1 MTKKLCEY
9 AFMPFRF
16 FRRKQIFPGVTLNM
30 SKSGPSLSF
39 GPRGL
44 KHTIGP
50 RGRRTTVGLPG
61 TGLHY
66 TTQHGKQKRA
76 SRNNA
81 PPQPAPMPEPE
92 YRLDAADAERA
103 EVEADRA
110 LLQAIIAFQ
119 SGQDDRAA
127 KALDPIR
134 DTADGLW
141 LSGLIHVRAQRWDDA
156 RADFEAALKEEDALG
171 SRFSANG
178 VSASIEMAITPEIT
192 AVIAPTGHATRLVL
206 AECCQ
211 AAGHL
216 GMAAHVIVD
225 ALEADRTD
233 PVLAISL
240 AEIAL
245 EASEAG
251 TPVLEMATLTPY
263 LDRPA
268 DDPVIAAS
276 LALYRARVAVS
287 LDHHADAVQRYG
299 LVSGLAEGSEDA
311 DDLTKV
317 ALYEQALSY
326 REMGDRTQFR
336 QTLSALYARDPDFA
350 DIRALLS

>member
-1 MTKKLCEY
+1 M
-9 AFMPFRF
+9 
-16 FRRKQIFPGVTLNM
+16 
-30 SKSGPSLSF
+30 
-39 GPRGL
+39 
-44 KHTIGP
+44 
-50 RGRRTTVGLPG
+50 
-61 TGLHY
+61 
-66 TTQHGKQKRA
+66 HGKKKERA
-76 SRNNA
+76 SRTEIA
-81 PPQPAPMPEPE
+81 PQPAPDA
-92 YRLDAADAERA
+92 RLDEAEAKRA

-110 LLQAIIAFQ
+110 LLRAIIAFQ

-127 KALDPIR
+127 KVLDSIR

-141 LSGLIHVRAQRWDDA
+141 LSGLIHVRAQRWDAA
-156 RADFEAALKEEDALG
+156 RGDFEAALENEDDLG

-192 AVIAPTGHATRLVL
+192 AVIQPTPHATRLVL
-206 AECCQ
+206 AEACQ

-216 GMAAHVIVD
+216 DVAAQIIVD

-245 EASEAG
+245 EGVEAG
-251 TPVLEMATLTPY
+251 SPVLDMETLAPY

-287 LDHHADAVQRYG
+287 LAQNAEAVQRYG
-299 LVSGLAEGSEDA
+299 SVSGLARGAEGTED
-311 DDLTKV
+311 LIKV

-326 REMGDRTQFR
+326 REMGDRAQFR

>member
-1 MTKKLCEY
+1 
-9 AFMPFRF
+9 MPFRF
-16 FRRKQIFPGVTLNM
+16 FRRKQIFPGVTLNI
-30 SKSGPSLSF
+30 SKSGPSLSL

-50 RGRRTTVGLPG
+50 RGRRTTIGLPG

-66 TTQHGKQKRA
+66 TTQHGKKKKRA
-76 SRNNA
+76 SRSA
-81 PPQPAPMPEPE
+81 TSPEPSPTAKANTGIVE
-92 YRLDAADAERA
+92 ADAARA
-103 EVEADRA
+103 QVEADRA

-127 KALDPIR
+127 VALEAIL

-141 LSGLIHVRAQRWDDA
+141 LSGLIHVRSQRWDAA
-156 RADFEAALKEEDALG
+156 RSDFEAALEKADVLG
-171 SRFSANG
+171 TRFSENG

-192 AVIAPTGHATRLVL
+192 AVIEPTAHATRLVL
-206 AECCQ
+206 AEICQ
-211 AAGHL
+211 AGGNL
-216 GMAAHVIVD
+216 GAAAQVIFD
-225 ALEADRTD
+225 ALDADRTD

-245 EASEAG
+245 EAAEIGA
-251 TPVLEMATLTPY
+251 PLLEMSALGTY

-276 LALYRARVAVS
+276 LALYRARVAAS
-287 LDHHADAVQRYG
+287 LEEHDNAVQRYG
-299 LVSGLAEGSEDA
+299 SVSGFAEGSEDA

-326 REMGDRTQFR
+326 REMGDRTKFR
-336 QTLSALYARDPDFA
+336 QALSALYARDPDFA
-350 DIRALLS
+350 DIRTLLS